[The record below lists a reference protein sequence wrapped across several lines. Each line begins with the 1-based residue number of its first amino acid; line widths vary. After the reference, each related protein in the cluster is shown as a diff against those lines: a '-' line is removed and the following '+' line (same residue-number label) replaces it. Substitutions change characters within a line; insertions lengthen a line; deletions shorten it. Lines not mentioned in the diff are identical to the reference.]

1 MTMAEHLAACTA
13 AAKTVH
19 PLAAAELQ
27 RESNTGVCVWADTP
41 STIRTRR

>member
-1 MTMAEHLAACTA
+1 MTTAEHLAARTA

-19 PLAAAELQ
+19 PLAAVELQ